1 MRRRAVLLAL
11 LLPGC
16 GYRPLYGSGGA
27 TDVVSE
33 LRGVSIPE
41 QDTRVG
47 QLIRNEL
54 LSSIR
59 PAGTAEN
66 DRYTLSFTPDLR
78 KETITARTET
88 GATRSA
94 LKLTVTYRL
103 TSIDGKTIYKEGKVF
118 SQVSY
123 DVLREPVADLRAET
137 NALERA
143 AREAAM
149 DIRVR
154 ISAQFAGG

>member
-1 MRRRAVLLAL
+1 MRRRALLLAL

-16 GYRPLYGSGGA
+16 GYRPLYGSGNER
-27 TDVVSE
+27 DVVSE

-41 QDTRVG
+41 QDTRAG

-59 PAGTAEN
+59 PAGTAEA
-66 DRYTLSFTPDLR
+66 DRYTLGLSPDLR
-78 KETITARTET
+78 RETITARTET
-88 GATRSA
+88 GATRAA
-94 LKLTVTYRL
+94 LRLTVAYRL
-103 TSIDGKTIYKEGKVF
+103 SSVDGKTVAKEGKVF

-123 DVLREPVADLRAET
+123 DILREPVADLRAET

-154 ISAQFAGG
+154 ISAHFAGG